1 MSLTVLTSSPA
12 WTATGWTM
20 MHLLWVGTLVGL
32 LAGVSRRILRPAVA
46 EARYAV
52 ALVWLAVFAGSPV
65 AIFACVY
72 RPAAVDVE
80 AMVLPAARSETARV
94 LAKSDLE
101 RTVPARTRSGAR
113 THDPAESAGWW
124 KFEAIVPYLPAI
136 WLTGSLSALVMLTT
150 GLIGVHR
157 LRQSSR
163 IIASGEIP
171 QRLCALADS
180 LGIVRR
186 VSVGIC
192 ERLAVPLLVGVVR
205 PLILLPPAA
214 LSGWSA
220 RQLEMVL
227 LHELAHLRRW
237 DNLINILQRVVE
249 SLLFFHPVVWWLTG
263 WLRLERELCCDRLV
277 VRRTGLPIAYAEML
291 VALVGSSHQGRT
303 AALAMA
309 DRQVLTRIRRLLNFE
324 DRSMKLTMPEGLGL
338 LAALIVGT
346 SLAFGLSAA
355 RADRNGESKD
365 SIRRVLDLAA
375 RAVVA
380 LPRTATEYDFTVDT
394 LANIAQGR

>member
-1 MSLTVLTSSPA
+1 MKVQYQLGRDRGLARTIRRRCRLVEVRGHCAVSS
-12 WTATGWTM
+12 GD
-20 MHLLWVGTLVGL
+20 
-32 LAGVSRRILRPAVA
+32 LADWIA
-46 EARYAV
+46 
-52 ALVWLAVFAGSPV
+52 FGSGH
-65 AIFACVY
+65 ADNGIDRCAS
-72 RPAAVDVE
+72 VE
-80 AMVLPAARSETARV
+80 AIEPDHRQRRDSTTA
-94 LAKSDLE
+94 
-101 RTVPARTRSGAR
+101 G
-113 THDPAESAGWW
+113 
-124 KFEAIVPYLPAI
+124 
-136 WLTGSLSALVMLTT
+136 
-150 GLIGVHR
+150 
-157 LRQSSR
+157 
-163 IIASGEIP
+163 
-171 QRLCALADS
+171 ALALS

-186 VSVGIC
+186 VSVGVC

-214 LSGWSA
+214 ICGWSVD
-220 RQLEMVL
+220 QLEMVL

-277 VRRTGLPIAYAEML
+277 VCRTGRPIAYAEML

-324 DRSMKLTMPEGLGL
+324 DRSMKLTMPEGFGL
-338 LAALIVGT
+338 LAALIVGAL
-346 SLAFGLSAA
+346 LAVGLSAA
-355 RADRNGESKD
+355 RADGNGESKD
-365 SIRRVLDLAA
+365 SIRRVLETAA

-394 LANIAQGR
+394 LANIARRR